1 MVVVGMTL
9 GLLAGYGLAHFSA
22 PPSVV
27 DPPGASGA
35 TLARYAGRKL
45 TLGDAQAQLAL
56 PNAPSAS
63 LLSTPEGRKSYVE
76 GLVRLDLL
84 ARLAHEKGYDRDP
97 AFLTRARQEL
107 AAMYLENEFE
117 EPARKRAPTDAEVA
131 KYFEESKG
139 RLQRPEKLRLA
150 IVVFRAEDD
159 ATRKA
164 KRPVAQQVLAEIR
177 RRSGDYYAF
186 GQIAA
191 SRSEEPRSAATSGEL
206 PPMSRAEL
214 EDGFGPTLA
223 EKAFGMPRKPG
234 TLLDGVVE
242 GERGLFIV
250 KLLAAEP
257 PYEPKLEDLR
267 DTLRTQLAT
276 ERRAKALEAFL
287 GDVWKSAD
295 VKIDEEA
302 LKQLRA
308 PPPAGTGKK

>member
-1 MVVVGMTL
+1 MTL

-139 RLQRPEKLRLA
+139 RLQRPDKLRLA
-150 IVVFRAEDD
+150 IVAFRAEDD

-164 KRPVAQQVLAEIR
+164 KQPVAQQVLAEIR
-177 RRSGDYYAF
+177 RRS
-186 GQIAA
+186 
-191 SRSEEPRSAATSGEL
+191 SRRMRARRRCGRATRCRMG
-206 PPMSRAEL
+206 
-214 EDGFGPTLA
+214 
-223 EKAFGMPRKPG
+223 
-234 TLLDGVVE
+234 
-242 GERGLFIV
+242 
-250 KLLAAEP
+250 
-257 PYEPKLEDLR
+257 
-267 DTLRTQLAT
+267 
-276 ERRAKALEAFL
+276 
-287 GDVWKSAD
+287 
-295 VKIDEEA
+295 
-302 LKQLRA
+302 
-308 PPPAGTGKK
+308 